1 MRSYHPADFDNCYQ
15 CGKEDY
21 LNRRFYC
28 PACERNAQ
36 DAKAEQQFEDAR
48 DQRSER
54 DSKE

>member
-21 LNRRFYC
+21 LNRRFHC
-28 PACERNAQ
+28 PACERDAK

-48 DQRSER
+48 DQKAERS
-54 DSKE
+54 SKE